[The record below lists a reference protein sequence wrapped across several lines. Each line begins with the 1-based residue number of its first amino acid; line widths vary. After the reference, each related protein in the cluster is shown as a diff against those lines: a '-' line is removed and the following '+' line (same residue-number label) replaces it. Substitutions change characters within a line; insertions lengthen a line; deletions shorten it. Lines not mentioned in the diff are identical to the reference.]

1 MEAEGCVLPKIGP
14 ILPLTIALL
23 MGCAGST
30 ASAQPTTVFI
40 DDSVTGAE
48 TLAKLPELI
57 GAGNLAEAARVA
69 QLLLETDGD
78 RLVASGA
85 DPDVYISVRTRV
97 MRELLRNR
105 ELLRQYREAQEPRA
119 AKLLADGKHHDVERT
134 RLLTA
139 SGFEAG
145 LRTAQEHFERARFC
159 DAARV
164 LTQLAEH
171 PEADQRGPAVRA
183 ASLARALAS
192 YSAAIDVKDAQRVW
206 SRVTL
211 EGAGPDPVA
220 VPPRALEIARDPTDP
235 AGAMDRASLI
245 APPLSL
251 GAIARWAEDSTGNGG
266 ATAQAWTLPSVS
278 GEIMVTN
285 DGVEVAAWDRWTL
298 VNLWRFSPS
307 SGDAGTSGPLGP
319 SQTIE
324 QFAKIIEQ
332 PTTVGIGQGVVV
344 ASTGFANTGAMRSG
358 DGVLH
363 ALSLAGGAHLWSVD
377 VSLLDRNL
385 ADGVVRG
392 RPVVES
398 DTVVAPVSRT
408 SQGRRVGSSLLVGLD
423 ASTGAM
429 RWIRPVASIGIGSYR
444 PAVRPADSPVAQ
456 DGVVYHAD
464 ALGIVMAIEAGT
476 GRPLWARRLVPAS
489 EQGSPFGF
497 SEPGR
502 RYAWATSNPIVVG
515 EDVLM
520 LEPGTGDLLRLRR
533 RDGAVVARRLAS
545 DLNGAR
551 YLVRV
556 GDAVAGVGISVITML
571 PLSDIQTGRTTI
583 GPRLTDLDPA
593 GRVVGAGNSLVIP
606 VKQGLVVQD
615 VAAESKAQ
623 FIPLKLSGQ
632 VLVADGQV
640 VVAGATELHGY
651 HKWSAVEP
659 RLRAFIKSRP
669 LDPGPALTFIDVAT
683 RAGQASAIPEVADR
697 LLSLLDSDPGDAVL
711 ASARRRLY
719 EQLVGVVAQARGG
732 GAVTLADADTLVERL
747 GRAADSPVQHA
758 QQRLIHAWVHE
769 SLDRPAQA
777 VESLQAVLAEPELAG
792 ALVPPMPGE
801 GDPMR
806 PAGDVATRRL
816 LSLLSARGYGPYEPF
831 AEQAQQ
837 EWASMGDDPGEARAS
852 ELARRYPLA
861 RVTPSIWLS
870 LGRRALRLGD
880 PSAAIDAFGQSADSS
895 SRLAHVLK
903 QPETPELAEASGE
916 LIAALSG
923 AGRLGPL
930 TRYIAT
936 LTRDFP
942 AVAPRQGSAPIDLAA
957 ARSAAAAGLTQ
968 LHRRPNVGAQIAGS
982 VQTIAGWTIVRPRIA
997 SGKGVATD
1005 QIPMA
1010 SLLSKQVGVWAVSA
1024 TDGSLAPLW
1033 TRDFEREETRPTFL
1047 QLWWDRALLS
1057 RPGLAGPSLELVTL
1071 DGRTAWRTP
1080 ELETLLPPE
1089 PPEPDGALIE
1099 TPIDGS
1105 VSRAGLLAVVSDRVA
1120 MLARR
1125 NGRAAAFDLTTGK
1138 SLWAQPLPMANV
1150 YDARAV
1156 GGKVVIVGLV
1166 ADATAGARV
1175 LLLDEIT
1182 GRLTAALGGPDSPV
1196 RFNARPRWVRG
1207 VGGLAVVGFDDS
1219 IIAVDPS
1226 NGQVR
1231 WTLTG
1236 ANAAGAIEAWPVN
1249 ATADDDRLVIHG
1261 SNDVLWLIHVGDVDA
1276 QPVALPGADKLG
1288 DATRRRAA
1296 DIPVNT
1302 LFAIG
1307 DAVGLASARGLI
1319 VFNAAGMG
1327 IGRDIMPDRDD
1338 KLVALGDH
1346 VAAFLD
1352 STPVAKPEAGDAASH
1367 AYLLRLLSLPG
1378 AAMTAE
1384 RSVILYDQPSELA
1397 VLDGK
1402 VAISAGPVTLVID
1415 STSK

>member
-1 MEAEGCVLPKIGP
+1 MLPKFGP

-40 DDSVTGAE
+40 DDSVTGTE

-57 GAGNLAEAARVA
+57 AAGNLAEAARVA
-69 QLLLETDGD
+69 QLLLESEGE

-85 DPDVYISVRTRV
+85 DPDVFVSVRTRV
-97 MRELLRNR
+97 MRELVRNR

-119 AKLLADGKHHDVERT
+119 AKLLADGKHRDVERS
-134 RLLTA
+134 RLLTT

-171 PEADQRGPAVRA
+171 PEAQQRGTAVRA
-183 ASLARALAS
+183 AEMARALSA
-192 YSAAIDVKDAQRVW
+192 YSAAPDVKEAQALW
-206 SRVTL
+206 SKVTL
-211 EGAGPDPVA
+211 DGAEPKPVA
-220 VPPRALEIARDPTDP
+220 IPPRAMEIARDPTDV
-235 AGAMDRASLI
+235 AGPMDRASL
-245 APPLSL
+245 ATPPLSL
-251 GAIARWAEDSTGNGG
+251 GAIARWAEDSSGNGG

-278 GEIMVTN
+278 GETIVTN

-298 VNLWRFSPS
+298 VNLWRFNPQSTD
-307 SGDAGTSGPLGP
+307 SGTPGPLGP
-319 SQTIE
+319 SQSIE

-344 ASTGFANTGAMRSG
+344 ASTGFANTGALRSG

-363 ALSLAGGAHLWSVD
+363 ALSLVGGAHLWSVD
-377 VSLLDRNL
+377 VSLLDKSL

-392 RPVVES
+392 RPVIES

-408 SQGRRVGSSLLVGLD
+408 SQGRRVGSSILVGLD

-444 PAVRPADSPVAQ
+444 PAVRPADSPVAV

-464 ALGIVMAIEAGT
+464 ALGIVMAIEAAS

-489 EQGSPFGF
+489 EQGSPFGL

-502 RYAWATSNPIVVG
+502 RYAWATSNPLVVG
-515 EDVLM
+515 DDVLT

-533 RDGAVVARRLAS
+533 RDGAVAARRLAA

-556 GDAVAGVGISVITML
+556 GDAVAGVGISVITLL

-583 GPRLTDLDPA
+583 GPRLADLEPA

-615 VAAESKAQ
+615 VTAETKAQ
-623 FIPLKLSGQ
+623 FIPMKLSGQ

-683 RAGQASAIPEVADR
+683 RAGKASTIPEVADR
-697 LLSLLDSDPGDAVL
+697 LLSLLDSDPADPAL
-711 ASARRRLY
+711 SAARRRLY
-719 EQLVGVVAQARGG
+719 EQLVGVVAQSRGG
-732 GAVTLADADTLVERL
+732 GVVTLADADALVERM

-758 QQRLIHAWVHE
+758 QQRLMHAWVHE

-777 VESLQAVLAEPELAG
+777 VEALQAVLAEPELAA

-816 LSLLSARGYGPYEPF
+816 LALLSARGYGPYEPF

-837 EWASMGDDPGEARAS
+837 EWASLGNEPAERPAS

-870 LGRRALRLGD
+870 LGRRSQLGGD
-880 PSAAIDAFGQSADSS
+880 QQSAIAAFGQSADSS
-895 SRLAHVLK
+895 ARLASVLK
-903 QPETPELAEASGE
+903 QSATPELAEASGE

-930 TRYIAT
+930 TRYIAA

-942 AVAPRQGSAPIDLAA
+942 GVAPRQGGAPIDLAA
-957 ARSAAAAGLTQ
+957 ARGAAATELAELQ
-968 LHRRPNVGAQIAGS
+968 RRPVVGAHIAAS

-997 SGKGVATD
+997 SGRGVATD

-1010 SLLSKQVGVWAVSA
+1010 SVLTKQVGLWAVSA

-1033 TRDFEREETRPTFL
+1033 TRDFEREEVRPTFL
-1047 QLWWDRALLS
+1047 QLWWDRALLC

-1099 TPIDGS
+1099 TPIDGQ
-1105 VSRAGLLAVVSDRVA
+1105 VSRAGLIAVVSDRVA
-1120 MLARR
+1120 ILARR
-1125 NGRAAAFDLTTGK
+1125 NGRAAAFDLATGK

-1156 GGKVVIVGLV
+1156 GGKLVVVGLV

-1175 LLLDEIT
+1175 LVLDEAT

-1207 VGGLAVVGFDDS
+1207 VGGVAVIGFDDS

-1231 WTLTG
+1231 WKLTG

-1249 ATADDDRLVIHG
+1249 ASPDDDRLVIHG
-1261 SNDVLWLIHVGDVDA
+1261 SNDVLWLIRVSNVEA
-1276 QPVALPGADKLG
+1276 QPVALPGAEKLG

-1302 LFAIG
+1302 LFASG

-1319 VFNAAGMG
+1319 VFNAAGVG

-1338 KLVALGDH
+1338 KLLAVGQS

-1352 STPVAKPEAGDAASH
+1352 STPAAKPEAGDAASH
-1367 AYLLRLLSLPG
+1367 AYTLRLLSLPG
-1378 AAMTAE
+1378 AAMSAE
-1384 RSVILYDQPSELA
+1384 RAVILYDQPSELA

-1402 VAISAGPVTLVID
+1402 IAISAGPVTLVID
-1415 STSK
+1415 SASK